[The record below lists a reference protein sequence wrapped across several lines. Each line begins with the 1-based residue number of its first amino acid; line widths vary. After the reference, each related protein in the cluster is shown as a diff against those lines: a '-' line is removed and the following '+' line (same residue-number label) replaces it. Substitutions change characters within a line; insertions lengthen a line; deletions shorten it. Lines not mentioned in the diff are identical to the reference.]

1 MESSHLKQRGR
12 HTPGSAETLPFTT
25 DDTAGDRN
33 HGAKYSSHMLND
45 RGEGSLSKTYG
56 AYPAA
61 VVSTAQR
68 DSGSISNTHG
78 DITDF
83 SAVSLAGGI
92 SGIMRSRDLVTV
104 VVLTLFSL
112 MTRLYRIGRSNKRVW
127 DESHF
132 LSTFAPKYLNHTYYH
147 DVHPPLAKMLVALA
161 ETLAG
166 FNGSYD
172 FKQSNKF
179 PDHINYTMM
188 RVQIAMYGIALVPLA
203 YLTCLQLRMSRPMAI
218 LAASFVLFDN
228 AICVMSR
235 FVLLDAQLLFFTAL
249 TVFSAATFQNV
260 DKYGQPFSYRW
271 WAWMMMTGLSL
282 GCAMSSKWVGLFC
295 VILVGIVTA
304 ESLFRKF
311 CDRIPWDDYTMHWL
325 TRINGLIILPLV
337 IYMACFWIH
346 FKILYRTGSGEHKMS
361 ANFQARLLGSR
372 LNSQPYDITYGA
384 FVDLRSM
391 YNGPGL
397 LHSHIHR
404 YPSMSRQQQ
413 VTCFPHRD
421 TNNVW
426 QLHKARGIEA
436 NYTMDKIEFVSH
448 GDIVQLVHN
457 KTGAVLRSSKQFLA
471 PLTTNHFE
479 VAAENITAS
488 SDDGISDW
496 RVEVVKQKHSKRGD
510 KRLHAMTTVF
520 RLRHVSMGCLL
531 RVGSRRLPKWGW
543 GQSEVTCLPD
553 TTHKKNVKSNDVLW
567 YIEHNIN
574 KRMLND
580 DLSKYVKSDFIVDMV
595 QLNIEMGKT
604 NSGLSPDRDKYN
616 ALESDPW
623 SWPFLIYPMRM
634 VGWGDKS
641 IKYYEIGNPILWWA
655 SAIACIMYPFRLLY
669 WLARQRRQCNDWR
682 SGELLEFWDNSKLLW
697 GGWALHYFP
706 FFLMG
711 RVTYIH
717 HYLPALYFGL
727 LQLAFDLDLVFK
739 HWRRG
744 RYLHLAAWCIGA
756 LVCLVFL
763 YFAPFTY
770 GWDRPAKELAGRRW
784 LSTWNVYE
792 DMYAM

>member
-1 MESSHLKQRGR
+1 MESRNLKQRGR
-12 HTPGSAETLPFTT
+12 HSPGSPETLPFKA
-25 DDTAGDRN
+25 DDVPGEHSR
-33 HGAKYSSHMLND
+33 GAKYTVDTLD
-45 RGEGSLSKTYG
+45 ADGEGASSKTYG
-56 AYPAA
+56 AYPI
-61 VVSTAQR
+61 VSTVQR
-68 DSGSISNTHG
+68 DDGGTGNNDKS
-78 DITDF
+78 ITDF
-83 SAVSLAGGI
+83 SAVSLAAGI
-92 SGIMRSRDLVTV
+92 QGIMRSQDLITV
-104 VVLTLFSL
+104 MVLTVLSL
-112 MTRLYRIGRSNKRVW
+112 MTRLYRIGRSNRILW

-132 LSTFAPKYLNHTYYH
+132 SSTYAPKYLNHTFYH

-161 ETLAG
+161 QVVAG
-166 FNGSYD
+166 FNGSD
-172 FKQSNKF
+172 LKQSNKY
-179 PDHINYTMM
+179 PEYVNYTMM
-188 RVQIAMYGIALVPLA
+188 RVQIAMYGVALVPLA
-203 YLTCLQLRMSRPMAI
+203 YLTCLQLRLSRPMAI

-249 TVFSAATFQNV
+249 TLFSAATFQNV
-260 DKYGQPFSYRW
+260 NKYAEPFSHRW
-271 WAWMMMTGLSL
+271 WAWLSMTGFSL
-282 GCAMSSKWVGLFC
+282 GCVMSSKWVGLFC

-304 ESLFRKF
+304 EDLFRKF
-311 CDRIPWDDYTMHWL
+311 CDRIPWEDYTMHWL
-325 TRINGLIILPLV
+325 ARINGLIVLPLV

-346 FKILYRTGSGEHKMS
+346 FKLLYRTGPGEHKMS
-361 ANFQARLLGSR
+361 ANFQARLLGSK

-384 FVDLRSM
+384 FVDMRSM

-426 QLHKARGIEA
+426 QLHKGRGIAA
-436 NYTMDKIEFVSH
+436 NYTLDKIEFINH

-457 KTGAVLRSSKQFLA
+457 NTGAVLRSSKEFLA
-471 PLTTNHFE
+471 PLTTSHFE

-488 SDDGISDW
+488 SDVGISDW
-496 RVEVVKQKHSKRGD
+496 RVEVVQQKHSKRSD

-520 RLRHVSMGCLL
+520 RLRHASMGCLL

-543 GQSEVTCLPD
+543 SQSEVTCLPD
-553 TTHKKNVKSNDVLW
+553 STHKKDVKSKDVLW
-567 YIEHNIN
+567 YIEHNTN

-580 DLSKYVKSDFIVDMV
+580 DLSKYVKGDFIIDLI

-604 NSGLSPDRDKYN
+604 NSALSPDRDKYN

-634 VGWGDKS
+634 VGWSDKT

-655 SAIACIMYPFRLLY
+655 SAIVCIMYPFRLVY
-669 WLARQRRQCNDWR
+669 WLARQRRQCSGWR
-682 SGELLEFWDNSKLLW
+682 SGELLELWDNSKLLW
-697 GGWALHYFP
+697 GGWALHYLP

-717 HYLPALYFGL
+717 HYLPALYFAL

-744 RYLHLAAWCIGA
+744 RYLRLAAWCIGT

-763 YFAPFTY
+763 YFAPFTF

-784 LSTWNVYE
+784 LSTWNIYE
-792 DMYAM
+792 DIYAM

>member
-1 MESSHLKQRGR
+1 MESRILKQRGR
-12 HTPGSAETLPFTT
+12 HNAGSANTLQFTA
-25 DDTAGDRN
+25 DYAAGEPN
-33 HGAKYSSHMLND
+33 ND
-45 RGEGSLSKTYG
+45 GKHSAHAMSAHGEGSSSKTYG
-56 AYPAA
+56 AYP
-61 VVSTAQR
+61 VGPTAQR
-68 DSGSISNTHG
+68 DNGGIGNSYETV
-78 DITDF
+78 TDF
-83 SAVSLAGGI
+83 SAASFSEGI
-92 SGIMRSRDLVTV
+92 LGIMRSKDLVTV
-104 VVLTLFSL
+104 MVLTLLSM
-112 MTRLYRIGRSNKRVW
+112 MTRLYRIGRSNRISW

-132 LSTFAPKYLNHTYYH
+132 TYFGAKYLNHSFYH

-161 ETLAG
+161 QTLAG

-172 FKQSNKF
+172 LKSNRNY
-179 PDHINYTMM
+179 PDFMNYTLM
-188 RVQIAMYGIALVPLA
+188 RVQISMYGIALVPLA
-203 YLTCLQLRMSRPMAI
+203 YLTCLQLRMSRPMAT
-218 LAASFVLFDN
+218 LAATFVLFDN

-235 FVLLDAQLLFFTAL
+235 FILLDEQLLFFTAL
-249 TVFSAATFQNV
+249 TLLSAATFQNIS
-260 DKYGQPFSYRW
+260 KYVEPFSSRW
-271 WAWMMMTGLSL
+271 WVWLVMTGFSL
-282 GCAMSSKWVGLFC
+282 GCVISSKWIGLFC

-304 ESLFRKF
+304 EDLFRKF
-311 CDRIPWDDYTMHWL
+311 CDRVPLEDYIMHWL
-325 TRINGLIILPLV
+325 TRINGLIVLPLV

-361 ANFQARLLGSR
+361 SNFQARLLGSK

-397 LHSHIHR
+397 LHSHYHV

-426 QLHKARGIEA
+426 QLQKARGIEA
-436 NYTMDKIEFVSH
+436 NYTLDKIEFVGH
-448 GDIVQLVHN
+448 GDIVQLMHN

-471 PLTTNHFE
+471 PLTTSHFE
-479 VAAENITAS
+479 VAAENITDS
-488 SDDGISDW
+488 SDSGISDW
-496 RVEVVKQKHSKRGD
+496 RVEVVRQGHSKRSD

-553 TTHKKNVKSNDVLW
+553 ATHKKDVKSNDVLW
-567 YIEHNIN
+567 YIEHNTN
-574 KRMLND
+574 TRMLKS
-580 DLSKYVKSDFIVDMV
+580 DLSKYVKGDFFVDLI

-623 SWPFLIYPMRM
+623 SWPFLVYPMRM
-634 VGWGDKS
+634 VGWGDKA

-655 SAIACIMYPFRLLY
+655 SAIVCVMYPFRLVY

-682 SGELLEFWDNSKLLW
+682 AGELLEFWDNSKLLW

-717 HYLPALYFGL
+717 HYLPALYFAL
-727 LQLAFDLDLVFK
+727 LQLAFDLDFFFGN
-739 HWRRG
+739 WRRG
-744 RYLHLAAWCIGA
+744 RYLHLAAWCIGT

-763 YFAPFTY
+763 YFSPFTY
-770 GWDRPAKELAGRRW
+770 GWDRPAKALAGRKW

-792 DMYAM
+792 DFYAM